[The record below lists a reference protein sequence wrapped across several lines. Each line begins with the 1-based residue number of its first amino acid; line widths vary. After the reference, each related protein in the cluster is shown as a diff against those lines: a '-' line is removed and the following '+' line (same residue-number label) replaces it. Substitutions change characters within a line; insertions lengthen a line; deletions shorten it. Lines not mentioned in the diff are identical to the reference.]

1 MGIRSR
7 RKGARVEN
15 EIVHRLQEHGIA
27 ATKRSRMYL
36 SGHDL
41 DMPIVP
47 GDWGSAAPFAVLWL
61 AVAGDDYADSLRR
74 NCTSRRACLL
84 SRMVRRQRSKCW
96 IEIALRGSREGHYR
110 ARGRKD

>member
-47 GDWGSAAPFAVLWL
+47 A
-61 AVAGDDYADSLRR
+61 
-74 NCTSRRACLL
+74 
-84 SRMVRRQRSKCW
+84 QRLT
-96 IEIALRGSREGHYR
+96 IIFGGVGE
-110 ARGRKD
+110 

>member
-41 DMPIVP
+41 DVPIAGRDVPVEVKARASFKTLEGYFKSAKIVVLKPNRGKPIVML
-47 GDWGSAAPFAVLWL
+47 DW
-61 AVAGDDYADSLRR
+61 DYALEKWRE
-74 NCTSRRACLL
+74 L
-84 SRMVRRQRSKCW
+84 
-96 IEIALRGSREGHYR
+96 EAL
-110 ARGRKD
+110 K